1 MEPMLRRL
9 VLDKIAIRIA
19 TTCPSIHVRADETA
33 VNQLM
38 LNLIVNA
45 RDAMPDGGTAT
56 IDMGVIAM
64 SEPLAPTLGI
74 MPGQYAGLCV
84 SDTGHGIPADV
95 QRHLFEPFFTTKPAD
110 QGTGLGLS
118 IVYGIVKSLGGA
130 SRCKARPAAAGVYGL
145 FAAVVDK
152 VA

>member
-1 MEPMLRRL
+1 M
-9 VLDKIAIRIA
+9 
-19 TTCPSIHVRADETA
+19 RADETA
-33 VNQLM
+33 INQIV
-38 LNLIVNA
+38 LNLVVNA

-56 IDMGVIAM
+56 IDMGVITLA
-64 SEPLAPTLGI
+64 EPLAPTLGI
-74 MPGQYAGLCV
+74 MPGEYAGLSV

-130 SRCKARPAAAGVYGL
+130 IEVQSEVGDGATFTIYLPLVIAST
-145 FAAVVDK
+145 
-152 VA
+152 